1 MKAGRWVRQVSQMRL
16 QVCGCDAMFD
26 FLSGEQQLTRPNN
39 RSEQAGRQAGK
50 QAEKLASK
58 QQWEWGLKNRT
69 AAAAAAATRNGSR
82 VRG

>member
-39 RSEQAGRQAGK
+39 RSEQAGRQAGR
-50 QAEKLASK
+50 QA
-58 QQWEWGLKNRT
+58 
-69 AAAAAAATRNGSR
+69 
-82 VRG
+82 